1 MLFRSDGYTSFVYLI
16 TNLRT
21 GKMYVGKKLFKFT
34 RTTKK
39 KGKKVRKQDVSDWL
53 DYYGSNKD
61 LLNHVNILGKDSFK
75 REILFLCKTK
85 GEASYY
91 EAKEQF
97 ARDALISEQYYNE
110 WIMVRVRKSHVKKT

>member
-39 KGKKVRKQDVSDWL
+39 KGKKVRKQVAFDWL

>member
-1 MLFRSDGYTSFVYLI
+1 MLFRS
-16 TNLRT
+16 
-21 GKMYVGKKLFKFT
+21 
-34 RTTKK
+34 
-39 KGKKVRKQDVSDWL
+39 
-53 DYYGSNKD
+53 KD